1 MGIVKRSVVAGV
13 FAAALSWGAAAQ
25 SVAVKL
31 PETPLLPASFGEW
44 KTTGAPIGNAS
55 YQILLANVSKAALE
69 EDNPQ
74 RSAVGDYTRAGKNVH
89 VEAVQFADKTGAYS
103 AYTLVEQPGMR
114 VVKDVGDNA
123 AVGEGAVLFAVG
135 STVVLVNG
143 ADANDTASLMPLVEG
158 LPKPMGNKGI
168 APLLPTFAPETG
180 LVAGSLRYAVGPA
193 TYAAQG
199 GVLPAQAL
207 GWDKNAEAVTAKY
220 IDKRGQETLT
230 ILLYPTPAIAGNFTR
245 QVEGETAGLGPSF
258 ANAKVRREGE
268 LVMLANGTFS
278 ADEAQKMVEN
288 IHLRQEVTFDKPVP
302 PEFHTEVQK
311 TFSLLQA
318 IALLIAVMG
327 GTAIMLGLI
336 LGFGRAGLRI
346 LQGKPAAV
354 EPEFL
359 SLHLAPQNAAPRMT
373 PDDAEGL

>member
-1 MGIVKRSVVAGV
+1 MGNVNRLMFAGV
-13 FAAALSWGAAAQ
+13 LLAAQAASAAAQ

-44 KTTGAPIGNAS
+44 KTATPNAGANYS
-55 YQILLANVSKAALE
+55 VLLANVSKAALE

-74 RSAVGDYTRAGKNVH
+74 RSAVGDYTHAGKTVH

-103 AYTLVEQPGMR
+103 AFTLVERPEMHL
-114 VVKDVGDNA
+114 VKDLGDNA
-123 AVGEGAVLFAVG
+123 AAGSGAVLFAVG

-143 ADANDTASLMPLVEG
+143 TDASDIAALKPLADVM
-158 LPKPMGNKGI
+158 PKPLGNKGV
-168 APLLPTFAPETG
+168 APLLPTLVPEKG
-180 LVAGSLRYAVGPA
+180 LVADSVRYAVGPA
-193 TYAAQG
+193 TYATQG
-199 GVLPAQAL
+199 GVLPAQSL
-207 GWDKNAEAVTAKY
+207 GWDKNAEAVTAKFN
-220 IDKRGQETLT
+220 DKRGQETLT

-245 QVEGETAGLGPSF
+245 LVEGETAGLGPSF

-268 LVMLANGTFS
+268 LMLLANGTLS
-278 ADEAQKMVEN
+278 PDEAQKMIEN
-288 IHLRQEVTFDKPVP
+288 IHLRQEVTLDKDVP

-318 IALLIAVMG
+318 IALLIAVTG

-336 LGFGRAGLRI
+336 LGFGRAGLRM
-346 LQGKPAAV
+346 LQGKSAAV

-359 SLHLAPQNAAPRMT
+359 SLHLAPQNASPRVS
-373 PDDAEGL
+373 PEDSG